1 MSCLVVFGIVTEIPT
16 KLRNKIIAS
25 LNFLLQSFL
34 YWMRTMIGCDTVVAQ
49 GQLFQSHSDLLI
61 LNVLYLSLSLHV
73 AIQFCEQVNGSFNM
87 YIILSL
93 FYGCRIHI
101 QPNFFH
107 MNKPKYSL
115 LSFFLSY
122 MSHNNHI
129 KSSNQRTHQQTMSS
143 FMCLFCATT
152 SDSTVN
158 PVR

>member
-73 AIQFCEQVNGSFNM
+73 AIQFCE
-87 YIILSL
+87 
-93 FYGCRIHI
+93 
-101 QPNFFH
+101 
-107 MNKPKYSL
+107 
-115 LSFFLSY
+115 
-122 MSHNNHI
+122 
-129 KSSNQRTHQQTMSS
+129 
-143 FMCLFCATT
+143 
-152 SDSTVN
+152 
-158 PVR
+158 